1 MVTTGK
7 VVARRWKATR
17 GASKRGGVANAAT
30 ECKYARRS
38 NKDCKATRKKV
49 KGLQANSVSRPRQRR
64 ESGFG
69 DSVKAS
75 ASADFG
81 PSGSEE
87 NGETLHTLPKFVA
100 YIRAVLF
107 IAWTSL
113 LSLPLICVMIAVSP
127 FVYLF
132 DRKRRRLNHLVNQVW
147 AWLSILPFFRV
158 KISGRENL
166 PPSTTGAVYVA
177 NHQSIM
183 DIFVLFL
190 LGKPFKFV
198 SKIEVFYV
206 PIIGLAMYLTG
217 HVALK
222 RMDGRSQAQTFKQC
236 INLLKEGVSI
246 LVFPEGTRSRDG
258 KIKAFKSG
266 AFKMARRGEA
276 PVVPISLDGTSKV
289 MPHGSGFLRF
299 YPGVVNITIHEA
311 TQLTT
316 DVDEWMQGTKEQISS
331 AM

>member
-1 MVTTGK
+1 MAFEVAYRERERERERRRARMVTTGK

-30 ECKYARRS
+30 ECKYTRRS

-49 KGLQANSVSRPRQRR
+49 KGLQANSVSRPRQRS

-132 DRKRRRLNHLVNQVW
+132 DRKR
-147 AWLSILPFFRV
+147 
-158 KISGRENL
+158 
-166 PPSTTGAVYVA
+166 
-177 NHQSIM
+177 
-183 DIFVLFL
+183 
-190 LGKPFKFV
+190 
-198 SKIEVFYV
+198 
-206 PIIGLAMYLTG
+206 
-217 HVALK
+217 
-222 RMDGRSQAQTFKQC
+222 
-236 INLLKEGVSI
+236 
-246 LVFPEGTRSRDG
+246 
-258 KIKAFKSG
+258 
-266 AFKMARRGEA
+266 
-276 PVVPISLDGTSKV
+276 
-289 MPHGSGFLRF
+289 
-299 YPGVVNITIHEA
+299 
-311 TQLTT
+311 
-316 DVDEWMQGTKEQISS
+316 
-331 AM
+331 